1 MQRVTN
7 CIIHRNGEVLLM
19 KKPRRGWWY
28 APGGKVDA
36 LETIQET
43 VIREVQEETGLNI
56 KQPELK
62 SVITIVIQDQ
72 EVVVNEWML
81 FTFFADQFQGQLQEE
96 NAEGELAW
104 WPIEEALQLP
114 MPDGD
119 CLVLAGIMD
128 QQPVLIG
135 RFVYTPDYE
144 LISYVLHNRENLQN
158 IL

>member
-7 CIIHRNGEVLLM
+7 CVIHRNGEVLLL
-19 KKPRRGWWY
+19 KKPKRGWWY

-36 LETIQET
+36 LETIQEAI
-43 VIREVQEETGLNI
+43 IREVAEETGLSI
-56 KQPELK
+56 SQPELK
-62 SVITIVIQDQ
+62 SVMTIVIQDQ
-72 EVVVNEWML
+72 EEVLNEWML
-81 FTFFADQFQGQLQEE
+81 FTFYTDQFKGQLIQEST
-96 NAEGELAW
+96 EGELAW

-128 QQPVLIG
+128 QQSVLIG

-144 LISYVLHNRENLQN
+144 LISYVLHNQEVAQN

>member
-7 CIIHRNGEVLLM
+7 CVIHRNGEVLLL

-36 LETIQET
+36 LETIQEA
-43 VIREVQEETGLNI
+43 VIREVEEETGLSI
-56 KQPELK
+56 SHPELK

-72 EVVVNEWML
+72 EEVINEWML
-81 FTFFADQFQGQLQEE
+81 FTFFTDQFQGVLHAEST
-96 NAEGELAW
+96 EGELAW
-104 WPIEEALQLP
+104 WPLKEALQLP

-119 CLVLAGIMD
+119 CLVLASIMD

-144 LISYVLHNRENLQN
+144 LISYVLHNRETTQN
-158 IL
+158 IV